1 MYSSRGP
8 AGLGVRVVTQTLWIA
23 LLLALSAWSATE
35 EAFDYGPFDY
45 TNAELVRTKLPV
57 VEQYHFNRDV
67 ETLTATMPGGSIGA
81 HLWYVIRSFPNH
93 HRALVSYARLWRMSL
108 AKGSPPDGVAPDKD
122 PDYVFRRAMDFAP
135 ADGMV
140 PLIYGLHL
148 IETGDKTN
156 ARAMLEEASRIGPE
170 SAELHYNLGL
180 GYLKLGDTAS
190 ASRHAEKAYAME
202 YPLPGLRNKLIAA
215 GIWKDR

>member
-1 MYSSRGP
+1 MN
-8 AGLGVRVVTQTLWIA
+8 AVRQTVWIA
-23 LLLALSAWSATE
+23 VLLVSPAWGVTE
-35 EAFDYGPFDY
+35 EAFDYGPYDY
-45 TNAELVRTKLPV
+45 TDAELVRTKLPI
-57 VEQYHFNRDV
+57 VEQYHFNRDI
-67 ETLTATMPGGSIGA
+67 ETLTATMSGGSIAG

-93 HRALVSYARLWRMSL
+93 HRALVAYARLWRESL
-108 AKGSPPDGVAPDKD
+108 AKGAPPAGVAPDKN
-122 PDYVFRRAMDFAP
+122 PDYVFQRAMDFAP

-148 IETGDKTN
+148 IETGDTSE
-156 ARAMLEEASRIGPE
+156 ARILLGEAASLGPE

-180 GYLKLGDTAS
+180 GYLKLGDTES
-190 ASRHAEKAYAME
+190 AAKHADRAYAMG

>member
-1 MYSSRGP
+1 MQSSREP
-8 AGLGVRVVTQTLWIA
+8 AGSAVRVATQALWIA
-23 LLLALSAWSATE
+23 VLLAFAAWGVTE

-45 TNAELVRTKLPV
+45 TNPELVRTKLPV
-57 VEQYHFNRDV
+57 VEQYHFNRDI
-67 ETLTATMPGGSIGA
+67 ETLTDTMPSGSIAG

-93 HRALVSYARLWRMSL
+93 HRALVSYSRLWRTSL
-108 AKGSPPDGVAPDKD
+108 AKGAPPFGVAPDKN

-135 ADGMV
+135 GDGMV

-148 IETGDKTN
+148 IETGDSDK
-156 ARAMLEEASRIGPE
+156 ARAMLEEAARIGPE

-180 GYLKLGDTAS
+180 GYLKLGDTES
-190 ASRHAEKAYAME
+190 AAKHADRAYAMG